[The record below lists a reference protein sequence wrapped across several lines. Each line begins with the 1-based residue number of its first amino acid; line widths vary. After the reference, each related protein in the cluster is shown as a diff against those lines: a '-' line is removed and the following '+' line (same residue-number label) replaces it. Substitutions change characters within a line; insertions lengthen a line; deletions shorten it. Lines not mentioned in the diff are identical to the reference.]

1 MAKKPKVSK
10 FSGKVR
16 DNAQKTKQTGASYGY
31 LNLPK
36 GISMFAPEP
45 GGKCHLDFMPYI
57 VSSPKHPDGI
67 EVGEIWYKRPFKAH
81 RNIGVEKDSVI
92 CLTSIGK
99 KCPVC
104 EYRAQMIKD
113 GRDKTET
120 DALKPSARNL
130 YVVIPKKNK
139 KLEEKPHLFDIS
151 QAMFQNL
158 LAEELEENESNEVF
172 PDLEQGYTLKIRWD
186 SKTIG
191 GSKPFAE
198 ASRIDFE
205 DRDDPYSEDIM
216 EDIPDLDAVL
226 NIMTYQAL
234 EKKFLEMED
243 EEAESEGE
251 YKTPKQDK
259 RKGKAT
265 ESDDDDD
272 TPEPE
277 PIKETTKKKKSA
289 PEPVDDDADD
299 ETCIACQGSG
309 KNSKGGECKICGG
322 SGEKPQPVQ
331 QKPLKTGSKLEK
343 SGKKCSF
350 GHVFGTDCEK
360 FDSCDDCD
368 DWDTCIE
375 AKDKV

>member
-16 DNAQKTKQTGASYGY
+16 DNAQKTKQTGASFGY

-36 GISMFAPEP
+36 GISMFSPEP
-45 GGKCHLDFMPYI
+45 GGKCHLDFMPYV

-113 GRDKTET
+113 GRDKAET

-226 NIMTYQAL
+226 NIMTYQML

-243 EEAESEGE
+243 EEEGSEGE
-251 YKTPKQDK
+251 HEPSRQEKKKVKTP
-259 RKGKAT
+259 
-265 ESDDDDD
+265 ES
-272 TPEPE
+272 EPLPGNE
-277 PIKETTKKKKSA
+277 ED
-289 PEPVDDDADD
+289 EE
-299 ETCIACQGSG
+299 ETCVACQGSG
-309 KNSKGGECKICGG
+309 KNSKGGECKICQG

-331 QKPLKTGSKLEK
+331 QKPLKSESKPEK
-343 SGKKCSF
+343 PGKKCTF
-350 GHVFGTDCEK
+350 GHIFGKDCEK
-360 FDSCDDCD
+360 FDSCDECD

-375 AKDKV
+375 AKDKG

>member
-16 DNAQKTKQTGASYGY
+16 DNAQKTKQTGASFGY

-36 GISMFAPEP
+36 GISMFSPEP
-45 GGKCHLDFMPYI
+45 GGKCHLDFMPYV

-67 EVGEIWYKRPFKAH
+67 EPGEIWYKRPFKAH

-99 KCPVC
+99 KCPIC
-104 EYRAQMIKD
+104 EYRTQMIKE
-113 GRDKTET
+113 GRDKVET

-243 EEAESEGE
+243 EEDGSEGE
-251 YKTPKQDK
+251 HEAPKQEK
-259 RKGKAT
+259 RKAK
-265 ESDDDDD
+265 
-272 TPEPE
+272 
-277 PIKETTKKKKSA
+277 A
-289 PEPVDDDADD
+289 PEPVDDEEDEEPPAPKKKRKSDPIPDPDEDEQDD
-299 ETCIACQGSG
+299 VCIACKGTG
-309 KNSKGGECKICGG
+309 KNSKGDECKICQG

-331 QKPLKTGSKLEK
+331 QKPLKTGSKTEK

-368 DWDTCIE
+368 DWDICIE
-375 AKDKV
+375 AKDKG